1 MKKILLPLH
10 IIVAV
15 AIIIIA
21 QICGNVVNNILPI
34 NTAIDNLIFSI
45 VYIFVTFLSGILYS
59 KYVLHFNYD
68 EIGLSFKL
76 PELKWI
82 LLAIFLPISITAF
95 YLIFVDGKIVKG
107 NTENIIHIII
117 KAIFTAGIAAGTCE
131 EFIFR
136 GLIMNTFE
144 RAWGKISAAIVP
156 SVLFAAMHIT
166 GDMTVIDMLLLFIA
180 GTSVGVMFS
189 LIAIESGSI
198 WSGAL
203 IHTLWNIT
211 IIGNIFVIKA
221 PEYNLSDSFIYKYE
235 LVSNSLLLTGGR
247 FGIESALPPVIV
259 YCLISVVILILLKK
273 QKK

>member
-21 QICGNVVNNILPI
+21 QICGSAANSIFPI
-34 NTAIDNLIFSI
+34 NAAIDNLIFSI
-45 VYIFVTFLSGILYS
+45 VYIFVTFLTGILYS

-68 EIGLSFKL
+68 EIGLNFRL
-76 PELKWI
+76 PELKWV
-82 LLAIFLPISITAF
+82 LLAILLPTTITVF
-95 YLIFVDGKIVKG
+95 YLIFVNGEIVKS
-107 NTENIIHIII
+107 NMDNIGYVIIR
-117 KAIFTAGIAAGTCE
+117 AISTIGISAEMCE

-136 GLIMNTFE
+136 GLIMHTFE
-144 RAWGKISAAIVP
+144 RALGRVPAAIIP
-156 SVLFAAMHIT
+156 SVLFAAMHTT
-166 GDMTVIDMLLLFIA
+166 GNMTVIDMLLLFIA

-189 LIAIESGSI
+189 LIAIESGNI

-203 IHTLWNIT
+203 VHTLWNIT

-221 PEYNLSDSFIYKYE
+221 PKYNLSDSFIYKYE
-235 LVSNSLLLTGGR
+235 LASNNLLLTGGR
-247 FGIESALPPVIV
+247 FGIESSLPAVIG
-259 YCLISVVILILLKK
+259 YCLISIVILILLKK